1 MDDVKVALI
10 VTRIFAKIKTIFKP
24 VWEPVQA
31 PIANSKYYFTH
42 KENI

>member
-10 VTRIFAKIKTIFKP
+10 VTCIFAIIKTIFKP

-31 PIANSKYYFTH
+31 LITKSTYYFTH